1 MEEILCFWF
10 TEKESSEAAGQKNR
24 EGREGGGGEG
34 GGLKRKRGR
43 EAGRPWKSPRI
54 CGSFLHFFPSLI
66 LDKHEVAGDRG
77 TNK

>member
-10 TEKESSEAAGQKNR
+10 TEKDSSEAVGQKSR

-43 EAGRPWKSPRI
+43 EADRPWKSPRI
-54 CGSFLHFFPSLI
+54 CGSFLHFFSLPD
-66 LDKHEVAGDRG
+66 LRQA
-77 TNK
+77 